1 MRVTTSYIKGF
12 GCGGVLSIFYAY
24 YLQLILVKD
33 ASLSYNLDKKEVWF
47 SRPKSFI
54 AVGESCFFFASQKPL
69 GLFLRAFSFSIAFV
83 EL

>member
-12 GCGGVLSIFYAY
+12 GCGGCVLSIFYAY

-54 AVGESCFFFASQKPL
+54 AVGESCFF
-69 GLFLRAFSFSIAFV
+69 SFKI
-83 EL
+83 